1 MMMNLDLPTIL
12 GIIGNVTSFFMF
24 CSLAPTIWRIYLQK
38 DNEEYKFHPIVA
50 GLISCSMWVL
60 YSMPFVHSNP
70 HSILLT
76 PVNNCV
82 GIALYIFYYVV
93 YSYYGDSFSRKSMC
107 IYLYAEVV
115 VLFVLICITL
125 LAFHTHTSWSNFVG
139 IFYVIFGIL
148 FYGAPLTVML
158 KVITTKSVEYMPLSL
173 SIAGLFNGVIWSAY
187 ACIKKFDH
195 YILICNAA
203 GAILAVAKLILY
215 TWYYV
220 SAQKESI
227 ETLPT
232 PPHHD
237 SRKSSMVIL
246 VSYYDKEP

>member
-1 MMMNLDLPTIL
+1 MVMNLDFPTIL

-24 CSLAPTIWRIYLQK
+24 CSPAPTIWRIYLRK

-70 HSILLT
+70 HTILLT
-76 PVNNCV
+76 PVNCV
-82 GIALYIFYYVV
+82 GIALYTFYYVV
-93 YSYYGDSFSRKSMC
+93 YSYYGDSFIRVTSFC
-107 IYLYAEVV
+107 CCNTEIHVD
-115 VLFVLICITL
+115 VLIRRGCGSVCLNLHHTL
-125 LAFHTHTSWSNFVG
+125 SIPHPYFE
-139 IFYVIFGIL
+139 
-148 FYGAPLTVML
+148 L

-203 GAILAVAKLILY
+203 GAILAVAQLILY
-215 TWYYV
+215 AWYYV

-232 PPHHD
+232 PPHHN
-237 SRKSSMVIL
+237 SRKTSMVIL
-246 VSYYDKEP
+246 LRYDDKEPQLFQFARVN